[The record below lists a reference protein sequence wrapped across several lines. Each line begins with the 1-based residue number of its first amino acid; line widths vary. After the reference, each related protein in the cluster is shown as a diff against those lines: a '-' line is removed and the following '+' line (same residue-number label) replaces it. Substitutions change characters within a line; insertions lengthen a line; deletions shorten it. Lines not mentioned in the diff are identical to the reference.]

1 MTAVDQSS
9 ASDASSKVADE
20 VDEAALV
27 RVMRVVP
34 LGAAVLAGTA
44 VALLVIGYLAIY
56 LLIFL
61 PRGAV
66 G

>member
-1 MTAVDQSS
+1 MPADQPRP
-9 ASDASSKVADE
+9 ADNAFE
-20 VDEAALV
+20 GPDNVDEAALTAV
-27 RVMRVVP
+27 LRTVP

-44 VALLVIGYLAIY
+44 VALMVLLYLAIY

-61 PRGAV
+61 PRGIV

>member
-1 MTAVDQSS
+1 MIGADQPSAADPPSEAVDN
-9 ASDASSKVADE
+9 
-20 VDEAALV
+20 VDDAALAQ
-27 RVMRVVP
+27 VMRVVP
-34 LGAAVLAGTA
+34 LGAAVLAGTT

>member
-1 MTAVDQSS
+1 MTVVDQPS
-9 ASDASSKVADE
+9 AADAPYEVADD
-20 VDEAALV
+20 VDDAALA